1 MISGKTLNPAGKGF
15 VLSDMGNTDAEKD
28 ISSPACRFCL
38 DESLDNPSVQL
49 QMPFAS
55 TVSLLPLIEF
65 WENDLQKHSTE
76 LTSNWAGELL
86 DQINQAPELKEPITD
101 LSILERHKSLVQT
114 LTSAILPRA
123 SWNADLRAIVGIFK
137 IEPIIATP
145 GYKRLI
151 PDANA
156 LPKAHIDPQLEF
168 KLTLLYGY
176 SMILNRLYGLDIEV
190 DYPII
195 RSTQDPSSGFRV
207 YLQVGVDAQFVRIR
221 PKDGRLPQL
230 SEEQLERIKTNPTD
244 LDYFA
249 SVLPPDRFEFYG
261 FMAIHALDVTD
272 QRLLSEIN
280 RQLVQTK
287 SIVCPQTMDELQEKL
302 RSLFSSPDLELGLAA
317 IQDEELM
324 LLSSKDQAG
333 NRCIV
338 GDSKHYAL
346 EGYLG
351 SPHEEAAKK
360 QKTVIVDDLRSKP
373 TKSQIE
379 QDLIDTGI
387 RNVAVS
393 PLQADKEVIGV
404 MELKSSTLGTLNPMN
419 TMKIRELLPIF
430 ATAVQRSLVDFQN
443 KVDGIIKRECTVIHP
458 AVEWRFREAAADYLV
473 SGSPEAFGN
482 EAIAFKDVFPMYGA
496 SDIRNSSRIRNR
508 SISDD
513 LDRELSGVTA
523 ILDQV
528 PNQSSIPI
536 LAQALSTCRKFLDL
550 TKKEIRASDEYRI
563 TEFLQTEIHELLEL
577 LAERNSDLR
586 ASVQTHLSKLDPQ
599 HKTFFETRQAYMES
613 VATLNKTFGSILDK
627 AQEDAQK
634 IYPHYFEKHSTDGV
648 DFTLY
653 IGESLCRNRSF
664 HPLYL
669 DNLRLWQIIL
679 MCDLACANHA
689 LKSQL
694 SIPLETTHLIAV
706 QDHPVSIRFRFDERL
721 FDVDGAYNARYEIMK
736 KRIDKARVKGRSER
750 LTQPDKIA
758 IVYSNAKEAAKYRKH
773 LDYLQNAGYLIPG
786 FEDLQVE
793 DLQGVEGLQAM
804 RVTVNLDRA
813 PQETPTQHAREPL
826 PNPSSVW

>member
-1 MISGKTLNPAGKGF
+1 M
-15 VLSDMGNTDAEKD
+15 DNTDTEQEGPSK
-28 ISSPACRFCL
+28 ACQFCF
-38 DESLDNPSVQL
+38 DEGHNNPLVQL
-49 QMPFAS
+49 QMPFSS

-65 WENDLQKHSTE
+65 WENELQGYSDKPSAD
-76 LTSNWAGELL
+76 WAAGLL
-86 DQINQAPELKEPITD
+86 SQIHQAPELREPITD
-101 LSILERHKSLVQT
+101 RSVLETYAPLVET
-114 LTSAILPRA
+114 LTSAIIPRA
-123 SWNADLRAIVGIFK
+123 SWNTDLRAIVGIFE
-137 IEPIIATP
+137 IAPILATP
-145 GYKRLI
+145 SYERLI
-151 PDANA
+151 PDASA
-156 LPKAHIDPQLEF
+156 LPKAHIEPQLEY
-168 KLTLLYGY
+168 KLTLLYGF
-176 SMILNRLYGLDIEV
+176 SMILNRLYGLELEV

-195 RSTQDPSSGFRV
+195 RSTKDPSTGFPV
-207 YLQVGVDAQFVRIR
+207 YLQVEVDAQFVRIR
-221 PKDGRLPQL
+221 PKDDHLPHL
-230 SEEQLERIKTNPTD
+230 SEEQLERIRANPTD

-249 SVLPPDRFEFYG
+249 SVIPPDRFEFYG

-280 RQLVQTK
+280 RQLVQTR
-287 SIVCPQTMDELQEKL
+287 SIVCPQTIDELQEKL
-302 RSLFSSPDLELGLAA
+302 RSLFSAPDIELGLAA

-324 LLSSKDQAG
+324 LLSSKDQTG
-333 NRCIV
+333 NQCIV
-338 GDSKHYAL
+338 GDSRHFAL

-351 SPHEEAAKK
+351 SPHEEAINQ
-360 QKTVIVDDLRSKP
+360 QKTVIVDDLRSKL
-373 TKSQIE
+373 TKSQLE
-379 QDLIDTGI
+379 QDLIDAGI

-393 PLQADKEVIGV
+393 PLHVDEEVIGV
-404 MELKSSTLGTLNPMN
+404 MELRSSTLGTLNPMN
-419 TMKIRELLPIF
+419 TMIIRELLPIF

-443 KVDGIIKRECTVIHP
+443 KVDGIIKRKCTVIHP
-458 AVEWRFREAAADYLV
+458 AVEWRFREAAAGYLT

-508 SISDD
+508 SISED

-563 TEFLQTEIHELLEL
+563 TEFLQTEIRELLEL

-586 ASVQTHLSKLDPQ
+586 KPVQAHLSRLDPQ
-599 HKTFFETRQAYMES
+599 HKAFFETRQAYMES
-613 VATLNKTFGSILDK
+613 VAMLNKTFGIILDQ

-813 PQETPTQHAREPL
+813 PRE
-826 PNPSSVW
+826 NPSKPFHEPSPKSRSVW